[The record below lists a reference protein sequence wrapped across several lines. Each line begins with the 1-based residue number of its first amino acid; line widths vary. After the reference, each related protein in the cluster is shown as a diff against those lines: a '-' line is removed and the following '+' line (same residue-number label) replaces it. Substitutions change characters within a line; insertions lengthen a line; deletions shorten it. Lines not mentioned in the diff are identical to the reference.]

1 MFSDFAIEVL
11 CVIYYHLSQS
21 LSCVF
26 KVGKGMLKIFNN
38 NRYITRGIKE
48 KINEINP
55 VIFLTLWQLIDELEI
70 EKKDYLQ
77 VFTLRKIFGKR
88 NIQEVIHTQENPEYR
103 SVTRFYSEMAI
114 DAKVFVID
122 DGSGNSTMMLNE
134 EY

>member
-1 MFSDFAIEVL
+1 
-11 CVIYYHLSQS
+11 
-21 LSCVF
+21 
-26 KVGKGMLKIFNN
+26 MLKNDREFFTKD
-38 NRYITRGIKE
+38 RYITRGIKE

-70 EKKDYLQ
+70 EKTDYLQ
-77 VFTLRKIFGKR
+77 VFTLRKIIGKR
-88 NIQEVIHTQENPEYR
+88 NIQEVIHTQENSEYR

-122 DGSGNSTMMLNE
+122 DGRGNSTMMLNE